1 MFRFLVVLSLLGL
14 GSSLVLTD
22 KTQPAVNASK
32 TDETVA
38 LASEETVGVD
48 NPEPI
53 KKTAEELA
61 EDKAELAQIEKQDK
75 EGNLLSESD
84 RKGLEE
90 TLKDEKVTAKSGSE
104 SDEEADEP
112 EDESSP
118 EIMAQEKVA
127 AAAEEADSDEGPDS
141 VPEAEDESEPSQ
153 AYFFDSDIAATLLHV
168 SRASQKLD
176 ILSAVAEAMKRP
188 AAKAESK
195 AKRARHTDHITDI
208 TDT

>member
-32 TDETVA
+32 ADETVA

-141 VPEAEDESEPSQ
+141 VPEAEDESEPSEAKPPQ
-153 AYFFDSDIAATLLHV
+153 AAP
-168 SRASQKLD
+168 K
-176 ILSAVAEAMKRP
+176 
-188 AAKAESK
+188 SK
-195 AKRARHTDHITDI
+195 
-208 TDT
+208 